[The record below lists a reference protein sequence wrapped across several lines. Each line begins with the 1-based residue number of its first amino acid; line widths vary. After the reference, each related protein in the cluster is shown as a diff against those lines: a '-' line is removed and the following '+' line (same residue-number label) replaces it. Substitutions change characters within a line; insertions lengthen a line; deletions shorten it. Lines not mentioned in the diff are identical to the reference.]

1 MSHVGGLAA
10 TASRLAL
17 SQMPAP
23 SQNEQVDN
31 LIGTRLRE
39 LRRARGLS
47 AREVAKRASVTPAYL
62 SRLENGHLSP
72 TVSTLTRVVQAMG
85 DSVASVFGSES
96 AGPVVRKDER
106 QLIRNRGVDDYLL
119 SPTRNGRL
127 EVLETVIEPGAGSGS
142 DSYTH
147 PGDEECILVLA
158 GKLRVWLDDTE
169 YAIDAGDSITF
180 PCRVPHRWVNPT
192 KRTTR
197 VLWIITPAG
206 Y

>member
-1 MSHVGGLAA
+1 
-10 TASRLAL
+10 
-17 SQMPAP
+17 MPAP
-23 SQNEQVDN
+23 SQPQPVDN

-47 AREVAKRASVTPAYL
+47 ARAVAERAGVTPAYL

-85 DSVASVFGSES
+85 DSVASVFGTET
-96 AGPVVRKDER
+96 AGPVVQKGAR
-106 QLIRNRGVDDYLL
+106 QLIRNRGVDDYLIT
-119 SPTRNGRL
+119 PNRNGRL

-142 DSYTH
+142 ESYTH
-147 PGDEECILVLA
+147 PGDEECILVLD
-158 GKLRVWLDDTE
+158 GKLRVWLDE
-169 YAIDAGDSITF
+169 EEHSLEEGDSITY
-180 PCRVPHRWVNPT
+180 PCRVPHRWMNPT
-192 KRTTR
+192 RRTTR